1 MTPAA
6 LKQLAAFGIA
16 ALLVAGCGAG
26 ERISNLNPFRGEETD
41 DPNAPAQSERIS
53 VLELEEQLNAEG
65 AGPIVL
71 PRSYV
76 NTAWPQ
82 PDGYPTH
89 AMQHTGAS
97 GDLARLW
104 RSNVGAGSNNNR
116 RINARPVIAGG
127 VVYAIDAEGRVS
139 GHDLE
144 TGDEEWAVRLRGT
157 EREGGGDGLIPFV
170 PFIGGRGDQVLT
182 FGGGLA
188 WDAGRLYAHSG
199 GHFIVALDAS
209 SGEEL
214 WRQTALTPFHAA
226 PTVADGRVYV
236 TTDDNELLALDAG
249 TGEVLWTHRSISE
262 TARLITAPSVA
273 VLGETLIA
281 PFTSGEIVA
290 LRAANGTVLWS
301 DSLTRAG
308 GLTPLSSI
316 NDIAASPVILGES
329 VYAMSHS
336 GIMAAFDLR
345 SGARQW
351 TLPASGLHA
360 PYIAGDHL
368 FLVTTNAEVV
378 AIDRN
383 AGEVR
388 WITQLDAFRNE
399 RRRRDRIS
407 WAGPVLAG
415 DRLVLASS
423 EGDLVILDPA
433 TGAQTGKRDLGDPV
447 YIAPIIANETL
458 VVLTDEG
465 RLIALR

>member
-1 MTPAA
+1 MKPFA
-6 LKQLAAFGIA
+6 LKHLATSGLA
-16 ALLVAGCGAG
+16 ALLLAGCGAG
-26 ERISNLNPFRGEETD
+26 ERIQNLNPFGGEEGD

-53 VLELEEQLNAEG
+53 VLQLEEQLSADSS
-65 AGPIVL
+65 GPLVL

-97 GDLARLW
+97 GDLGRLW
-104 RSNVGAGSNNNR
+104 RADAGAGSNNNR

-144 TGDEEWAVRLRGT
+144 NGDQRWSVRLRGA
-157 EREGGGDGLIPFV
+157 EREGGGGGLVPFV
-170 PFIGGRGDQVLT
+170 PFVGSRGDQVLT

-273 VLGETLIA
+273 VLGETVIA

-290 LRAANGTVLWS
+290 LQATNGTVLWS
-301 DSLTRAG
+301 DSLTRTG

-345 SGARQW
+345 SGERRW

-360 PYIAGDHL
+360 PYIAGDYL
-368 FLVTTNAEVV
+368 FIVTTNAEVV
-378 AIDRN
+378 AIDRD

-388 WITQLDAFRNE
+388 WITSLPSFRNE

-415 DRLVLASS
+415 GRLVVASS
-423 EGDLVILDPA
+423 EGELVLLDPS
-433 TGAQTGKRDLGDPV
+433 TGDRIGERDLDDPV
-447 YIAPIIANETL
+447 FIAPVIANETL
-458 VVLTDEG
+458 VVLTDDG

>member
-1 MTPAA
+1 MSESMI
-6 LKQLAAFGIA
+6 KRLAAISA
-16 ALLVAGCGAG
+16 ACVLLAGCGAG
-26 ERISNLNPFRGEETD
+26 ERLSGLNPFGGDGD
-41 DPNAPAQSERIS
+41 DPDAPAQSDRIS
-53 VLELEEQLNAEG
+53 VLELEEQLSAEG
-65 AGPIVL
+65 EAGALEL

-97 GDLARLW
+97 GGLNRAW
-104 RSNVGAGSNNNR
+104 RTDIGAGSNNNR
-116 RINARPVIAGG
+116 RLNARPVIAGG
-127 VVYAIDAEGRVS
+127 VVYAIDAQGRVS

-144 TGDEEWAVRLRGT
+144 TGEEVWTTRLRGE
-157 EREGGGDGLIPFV
+157 EREGGGGGLI
-170 PFIGGRGDQVLT
+170 PFIGGRGDRVLT

-226 PTVADGRVYV
+226 PTVSEGRVYV
-236 TTDDNELLALDAG
+236 TTDDNELLALDAQD
-249 TGEVLWTHRSISE
+249 GEVLWTHRSISE

-273 VLGETLIA
+273 VLGETVIA
-281 PFTSGEIVA
+281 PFSSGEIVA
-290 LRAANGTVLWS
+290 LRAQNGTVMWS
-301 DSLTRAG
+301 DSLTRTG

-345 SGARQW
+345 TGEREW
-351 TLPASGLHA
+351 TLPAGGLHA
-360 PYIAGDHL
+360 PYIAGDYL
-368 FLVTTNAEVV
+368 FIVTTDAEVA
-378 AIDRN
+378 AIDRTE
-383 AGEVR
+383 GEVR
-388 WITQLDAFRNE
+388 WITELPAFKNE

-423 EGDLVILDPA
+423 EGEMVMLDPA
-433 TGAQTGKRDLGDPV
+433 TGQRTGDRDLDDPV
-447 YIAPIIANETL
+447 FIAPVIADETL
-458 VVLTDEG
+458 VVLTDDA

>member
-1 MTPAA
+1 VKPDAW
-6 LKQLAAFGIA
+6 KYLAAIGLS
-16 ALLVAGCGAG
+16 ALVLSGCGAG
-26 ERISNLNPFRGEETD
+26 ERIQNLNPFRDEETD
-41 DPNAPAQSERIS
+41 DPNAPPQEDRIS
-53 VLELEEQLNAEG
+53 VLELEEQLSAQSQ
-65 AGPIVL
+65 GPLSL

-97 GDLARLW
+97 GNLDQIW
-104 RSNVGAGSNNNR
+104 RADIGAGSNNDR
-116 RINARPVIAGG
+116 RLNARPVIAGG

-144 TGDEEWAVRLRGT
+144 DGEERWSVRLRGT
-157 EREGGGDGLIPFV
+157 EREGGGGGLIPFV
-170 PFIGGRGDQVLT
+170 PFVGSRGDQVLT

-226 PTVADGRVYV
+226 PTVSDGRVYV

-273 VLGETLIA
+273 VLGETVIA

-290 LRAANGTVLWS
+290 LRAGNGTVLWS

-316 NDIAASPVILGES
+316 NDIAASPVIIGES

-336 GIMAAFDLR
+336 GIMAAFDMR
-345 SGARQW
+345 SGERQW

-360 PYIAGDHL
+360 PYIAGDFL
-368 FLVTTNAEVV
+368 FIVTTNAEVV
-378 AIDRN
+378 AIDRTSG
-383 AGEVR
+383 AVR
-388 WITQLDAFRNE
+388 WITDLPAFRNE

-423 EGDLVILDPA
+423 EGQLVILDPA
-433 TGAQTGKRDLGDPV
+433 TGNQTGERRLGDAVFVAPV
-447 YIAPIIANETL
+447 IAQETL
-458 VVLTDEG
+458 VVLTDDG